1 MRLILPASEN
11 AQPDLCGLWV
21 TLHAVY
27 RQWSLARPDAPE
39 RADIAAHLERQLVGL
54 AHIPAEDWH
63 ALLAVQ
69 LSLAAYSWCKGGT
82 MKPIMKVWEQIY
94 EAALAAP

>member
-1 MRLILPASEN
+1 M
-11 AQPDLCGLWV
+11 
-21 TLHAVY
+21 
-27 RQWSLARPDAPE
+27 
-39 RADIAAHLERQLVGL
+39 ERQLVGL